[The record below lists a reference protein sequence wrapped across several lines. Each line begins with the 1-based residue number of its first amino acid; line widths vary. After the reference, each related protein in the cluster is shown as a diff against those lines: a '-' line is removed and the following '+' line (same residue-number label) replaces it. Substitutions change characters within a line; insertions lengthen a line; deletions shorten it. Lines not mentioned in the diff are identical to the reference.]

1 MLPVQDTSASIL
13 DPEPSACCVCGS
25 GEGESVG
32 SGWDYEY
39 RTCGNRWN
47 VSRCKGCGHQYLNPR
62 PKSGDAA
69 RIYGD
74 GYYTV
79 HAPEE
84 PSGFISGIRQR
95 LESGRYRAILDRL
108 PGRPKVLDLGFGDGR
123 VLLLLRELIGEG
135 GSFEGVDLNID
146 PRVKAALAKKRIRT
160 HDALIETFLA
170 DDSGLDLVVMNN
182 SLEHVWDPQRVVKNI
197 RRMLRPGGIA
207 FIELP
212 NPDSLCRRIQGDTFW
227 GGFHFPRHL
236 NFFTKASLRRIF
248 TDNGFEIVGYTEYVT
263 PAFWVIGIRNRLGL
277 RSDRTTRSIKEAVSL
292 ANPFALITFTALE
305 YLVRFSGLHADCHRI
320 IVRKPAV

>member
-1 MLPVQDTSASIL
+1 MPPAPDPTAPRL
-13 DPEPSACCVCGS
+13 DPESSACCVCGS
-25 GEGESVG
+25 GAGESAG
-32 SGWDYEY
+32 SGSDYEY

-47 VSRCKGCGHQYLNPR
+47 VSRCKDCGHQYLNPR
-62 PKSGDAA
+62 PKSGDAG

-84 PSGFISGIRQR
+84 PSGFISRIRKW

-108 PGRPKVLDLGFGDGR
+108 PESPRVLDLGFGDGR

-135 GSFEGVDLNID
+135 GTFEGVDLNIH
-146 PRVKAALAKKRIRT
+146 PRVKAALAAKGIRT
-160 HDALIETFLA
+160 HDALIESFLA
-170 DDSGLDLVVMNN
+170 DGPGWDLIVMNN
-182 SLEHVWDPQRVVKNI
+182 SLEHVWDPQRVVQNI

-212 NPDSLCRRIQGDTFW
+212 NPDSLCRKVQGDTFW

-248 TDNGFEIVGYTEYVT
+248 ADNGFEIVGYTEYVT

-277 RSDRTTRSIKEAVSL
+277 RSDRKTRSLKEAVSL
-292 ANPFALITFTALE
+292 ANPIALIAFTALE
-305 YLVRFSGLHADCHRI
+305 NLIRFSGLHADCHRI